1 MKTLRNMLVTLA
13 AVLMCGVVALDHY
26 RINASLYHVE
36 SATYYNNEQLAD
48 LISGQDAV
56 RFAAVSQEVVRLQA
70 RRVVKLETQLEQA
83 SELLH
88 ELLDANTRL
97 EAAVQSAAEQI
108 KDLVDD
114 NSKLEAELD
123 ASSSQIEQAKAE
135 VARLTEELT
144 RRVKEIEDL
153 KVKLEAATKP
163 DETVT
168 PPTSEV
174 LQ

>member
-13 AVLMCGVVALDHY
+13 AVLMCGVVAFDHY

-36 SATYYNNEQLAD
+36 SAAYYNNVQLAD
-48 LISGQDAV
+48 LISAQDAV
-56 RFAAVSQEVVRLQA
+56 SFAAVSQEVVRLQA
-70 RRVVKLETQLEQA
+70 RRVVKLETQLEQH
-83 SELLH
+83 SDLLRELLGTN
-88 ELLDANTRL
+88 DRL
-97 EAAVQSAAEQI
+97 EAAVHSAAEQI

-123 ASSSQIEQAKAE
+123 ASSSQIERARAE
-135 VARLTEELT
+135 VARLTEELVT
-144 RRVKEIEDL
+144 RTKEIDAL
-153 KVKLEAATKP
+153 KLKLEEATKT

-168 PPTSEV
+168 PPAPEV